1 MSDFAVITHTHW
13 DEAPRIRHQVTD
25 LIIGAGHRVWFFER
39 PRVALGSR
47 QSALDLGPTGP
58 VRVPTRNLLHHQVRI
73 LPALHHLNAV
83 RVRSDLRGAS
93 AAAGL
98 LKPMQIINFAHDYW
112 FLRDVFPGSRI
123 TTIIHDDFESQSRL
137 PFRAHITWS
146 LRRTCMASDV
156 VFAVSEPLRRRL
168 SSWCDAKL
176 FLPWALDPYRAPRA
190 APSVRRRLLFWGHVD
205 TAIDPDVVRR
215 LSSALARRGPEWG
228 ILVVGPTASKRR
240 AQVTAPLA
248 KLPNV
253 EILDRTSLDRLPL
266 EDVIAAILPYR
277 DTPAVNAVTLAN
289 KSMQL
294 LARGLPLMV
303 SGMPNFLDLPFVVRM
318 DGEAA
323 DSAIDRC
330 IEGFE
335 GWQGSIRAFLEAN
348 GPDDRLRQLGIE
360 RSAVSAG

>member
-13 DEAPRIRHQVTD
+13 DEAPRIRHQITD

-39 PRVALGSR
+39 PRASLGSS
-47 QSALDLGPTGP
+47 QGAVDLRPAGP

-73 LPALHHLNAV
+73 LPALHHLNAM
-83 RVRSDLRGAS
+83 RVQSDLRSSA

-98 LKPMQIINFAHDYW
+98 VAPSQVINFAHDYW

-146 LRRTCMASDV
+146 LRRACMASDK

-168 SSWCDAKL
+168 SSWCDAEL

-190 APSVRRRLLFWGHVD
+190 APSARRRLLFWGHVD

-215 LSSALARRGPEWG
+215 LSSALARRGPEWS
-228 ILVVGPTASKRR
+228 ILVVGPTASNRR

-248 KLPNV
+248 VLPNV
-253 EILDRTSLDRLPL
+253 EILDRTPLDRLPL
-266 EDVIAAILPYR
+266 EEVIAAILPYR

-318 DGEAA
+318 EGA
-323 DSAIDRC
+323 DAGSAIERC

-335 GWQGSIRAFLEAN
+335 GWQASICAFLAAN

-360 RSAVSAG
+360 RASMSAA